1 MTQDD
6 SGWEN
11 YYQKTQGRTPRM
23 VLLEALDIIEKETP
37 KESRNAIDLGCG
49 AGIETGIL
57 LERGWD
63 VLAIDSEPGAI
74 KHLMEKV
81 SDENR
86 ARLETQ
92 VAKFE
97 EVSLR
102 EAVLIHASFSLPF
115 CHPDHFPALWDKI
128 ADAIQPGGRFGI
140 CCLVL
145 LR

>member
-63 VLAIDSEPGAI
+63 VLAIDSEPRKFQPSILPSGSLSRIMGQDCRCHSTGWAI
-74 KHLMEKV
+74 RG
-81 SDENR
+81 S
-86 ARLETQ
+86 
-92 VAKFE
+92 
-97 EVSLR
+97 
-102 EAVLIHASFSLPF
+102 
-115 CHPDHFPALWDKI
+115 
-128 ADAIQPGGRFGI
+128 
-140 CCLVL
+140 L
-145 LR
+145 LRGQGFLGKRTRYDLPY